1 MNRVSTRQVKSILTE
16 QKGGFLVSRPYPF
29 THSLSPYTG
38 CGFGKT
44 TCGQYCYAQFLP
56 NWTHHSGDADWG
68 EAVSVKDNA
77 AAVLDETLKRMGA
90 SKRCTL
96 RILLAPTTD
105 PYQPI
110 DATYQITRQCL
121 EVFARYPDL
130 DLLLMQT
137 RSPLTLRDFDLL
149 QQIPYAW
156 LSVTVE
162 TDDQGVITRL
172 GGGPTIKKRLELV
185 HLAAEQGIPAQIAV
199 SPCLPYTPDFA
210 EALLSS
216 GARRFIVD
224 SFVAGD
230 GSRGRRTANSP
241 LAQRAWFD
249 WRDETPAL
257 ALYETLKARGAEVAW
272 STVGFCSI
280 PPRYQQPALA
290 LEG

>member
-1 MNRVSTRQVKSILTE
+1 MIHITERQIKSILTE
-16 QKGGFLVSRPYPF
+16 QKTGFLTSQPYPF

-56 NWTHHSGDADWG
+56 NWTNFSGDAAWG
-68 EAVSVKDNA
+68 EAISVKANA
-77 AAVLDETLKRMGA
+77 AAVLDDTLSRMSADKR
-90 SKRCTL
+90 STL

-110 DATYQITRQCL
+110 EAKYQVTRQCL

-137 RSPLTLRDFDLL
+137 RSPLAERDFGLL
-149 QQIPYAW
+149 KQIPYAW

-162 TDDQGVITRL
+162 TDDQSVISKL
-172 GGGPTIKKRLELV
+172 GGGPTLKKRLELISR
-185 HLAAEQGIPAQIAV
+185 AIDQGLNAQIAV
-199 SPCLPYTPDFA
+199 SPCLPYTPGFA
-210 EALLSS
+210 SALIAS
-216 GARRFIVD
+216 GAKRFIVD

-230 GSRGRRTANSP
+230 GSRGKRTANSP
-241 LAQRAWFD
+241 FAQEVWFD
-249 WRDETPAL
+249 WRDETPVL
-257 ALYETLKARGAEVAW
+257 TLYEDLKARGAAVAW

-280 PPRYQQPALA
+280 PPRVRQAAL
-290 LEG
+290 GI

>member
-1 MNRVSTRQVKSILTE
+1 VNHVSTRQIKSILTE
-16 QKGGFLVSRPYPF
+16 QKSGFLVSKPYPF

-56 NWTHHSGDADWG
+56 NWTHHRGNAEWG

-77 AAVLDETLKRMGA
+77 AAVLDDTLKRMGA
-90 SKRCTL
+90 AKRSTL
-96 RILLAPTTD
+96 RIILAPATD

-110 DATYQITRQCL
+110 EAKYKITRQCL

-137 RSPLTLRDFDLL
+137 RSPLALRDFDLL
-149 QQIPYAW
+149 KQIPYAW
-156 LSVTVE
+156 LSVTIE
-162 TDDQGVITRL
+162 TDDQSIITRL
-172 GGGPTIKKRLELV
+172 GGGPTIKKRLEMIR
-185 HLAAEQGIPAQIAV
+185 LAAEQGIPTQVAV
-199 SPCLPYTPDFA
+199 SPCLPHTLDFGST
-210 EALLSS
+210 LLSS
-216 GARRFIVD
+216 GARRIVVD

-241 LAQRAWFD
+241 LAQCAWFD
-249 WRDETPAL
+249 WRDETPAV
-257 ALYETLKARGAEVAW
+257 ALYETLKANGADVTW

-280 PPRYQQPALA
+280 PPRVQQSVLV
-290 LEG
+290 LEA